1 MGNVMTAHIA
11 LLRAVN
17 VGGTGMVAMA
27 DLRAFAMKLGFTG
40 SQTLLQSGNL
50 VFTSNEKPKDIEALF
65 EGQARERLGLVTEF
79 FVRTAKEWEALI
91 ARNPFS
97 EEASRDPGRMIAMP
111 LKTAPGRDAV
121 KALQA
126 AIKGPERVH
135 ALGACL
141 YAVYPEGQGQSKLTN
156 RLIESKLATR
166 GTARNWNTVLKLS
179 ALAAKM

>member
-1 MGNVMTAHIA
+1 MENIVTAHIA

-17 VGGTGMVAMA
+17 VGGTGKVAMA
-27 DLRAFAMKLGFTG
+27 DLRALAVKLGFKD

-50 VFTSNEKPKDIEALF
+50 VFTSSEKPKDIEALF
-65 EGQARERLGLVTEF
+65 EAQARERLGLATEF
-79 FVRTAKEWEALI
+79 FVRTAKDWEALI
-91 ARNPFS
+91 AHNPFS

-111 LKTAPGRDAV
+111 LKKAPDTPAV

-135 ALGACL
+135 AIGACL

-156 RLIESKLATR
+156 RVMESKLETR
-166 GTARNWNTVLKLS
+166 GTARNWNTVLKLA
-179 ALAAKM
+179 ALAATM